1 MKPDRSRSA
10 DDPVAPADRL
20 QRAHLVAPDDRS
32 HTLHRSPAPADLAE
46 LVQWF
51 WVPVWSVRPGR
62 EAVQQ
67 VLQYPC
73 ALIVVTEE
81 YARFGGVATG
91 LSTTVLRGDG
101 WAVGVLLQPAAGSLL
116 CGGSMAGFTDRH
128 VELAE
133 LFGADGA
140 AFAAALRATMARGA
154 AHDAGARAH
163 AVAAAG
169 EFCRRALPVDDEGRL
184 VNRVV
189 AYVEEHH
196 EVVRVAQLAEHFGCS
211 ERSLQR
217 LVRRRLGLTPKWLI
231 QRRRLQEASLRLR
244 AHEPARTLAD
254 LAAELGYADQAH
266 LVRDFRTVTGS
277 TPAAFA
283 ARYERGVD

>member
-1 MKPDRSRSA
+1 MKPDK
-10 DDPVAPADRL
+10 PVASADRL
-20 QRAHLVAPDDRS
+20 QRAHLVDPADVSHTMFRYPAPDD
-32 HTLHRSPAPADLAE
+32 LAA

-51 WVPVWSVRPGR
+51 WIPVWSVPAGQ
-62 EAVQQ
+62 ESVQQ

-73 ALIVVTEE
+73 ALVVITEE
-81 YARFGGVATG
+81 YARFYGVSRG
-91 LSTTVLRGDG
+91 LSSTVLRGDG

-116 CGGSMAGFTDRH
+116 AGTSMAEYTDRH

-133 LFGADGA
+133 LWGSDGA
-140 AFAAALRATMARGA
+140 ALVSAVRDTMRADPGPADAVTHERAMAL
-154 AHDAGARAH
+154 
-163 AVAAAG
+163 VA
-169 EFCRRALPVDDEGRL
+169 ERLRRALPVDDEGLAVNDL
-184 VNRVV
+184 V
-189 AYVEEHH
+189 AFVEANPQ
-196 EVVRVAQLAEHFGCS
+196 VTRVAQAAEHLGYS

-217 LVRRRLGLTPKWLI
+217 LLQRRLGLTPKWLI

-244 AHEPARTLAD
+244 QRGPEETLAD

-283 ARYERGVD
+283 ARYRDDGG